1 MGVDNAYHRASMEQ
15 HVRHPSTPNPSA
27 DSPARRWIIHVDLD
41 AFFASVEE
49 ILDPSLRG
57 KAIIVGGDPA
67 QRGVVSSAS
76 YPARACGVHSAMPMA
91 QALRLCPHAVVITP
105 RHDEY
110 GRRSRAVMAILREFT
125 PAVEPLSID
134 EAFVDVTGCERLW
147 GPPLDVARLIQR
159 RILGEQGLPCSLGIA
174 TTKLVAKIA
183 CDTGKPRGLVL
194 VPAGGEAAF
203 LAPLPIERIWGVGR
217 VTAERLRSL
226 GIETIGDL
234 AAWSEEDLVRAFG
247 DAGHHLF
254 RSARGIDQSRVETGR
269 ERRSISQ
276 ERTFGRDEGDRRVL
290 ERTLLAMSENVAAR
304 LRAEGLVAETVRL
317 KLRTPAFVTHTRQES
332 LAQPTDQGQVIH
344 AAALRLLHANWR
356 QGQQL
361 RLLGV
366 GVSGLLDHSG
376 YQLSLFDQGD
386 QRRTRLNRALDAIR
400 ERYGR
405 HAITRASLLRRS
417 GREEEGD

>member
-1 MGVDNAYHRASMEQ
+1 MEQ
-15 HVRHPSTPNPSA
+15 HVKHHSTPTQPA
-27 DSPARRWIIHVDLD
+27 DTPARRWIVHVDLD

-49 ILDPSLRG
+49 ILNPALRG
-57 KAIIVGGDPA
+57 KAIIVGGDPS

-91 QALRLCPHAVVITP
+91 QAVRLCPQAVVITP
-105 RHDEY
+105 RHHEY
-110 GRRSRAVMAILREFT
+110 GRRSRAVMAILREIT

-134 EAFVDVTGCERLW
+134 EAFLDVTGCERLW
-147 GPPLDVARLIQR
+147 GPPLEVARRIQR
-159 RILGEQGLPCSLGIA
+159 RILEEQGLPCSLGIA

-194 VPAGGEAAF
+194 VPAGQEATF

-234 AAWSEEDLVRAFG
+234 AGWPEEDLERAFG
-247 DAGHHLF
+247 DAGRHLY
-254 RSARGIDQSRVETGR
+254 RAARGIDASRVETGR

-276 ERTFGRDEGDRRVL
+276 ERTFGRDEGDRRTL
-290 ERTLLAMSENVAAR
+290 ERTLLGMAENVAAR
-304 LRAEGLVAETVRL
+304 LRQQGLVAETVRL
-317 KLRTPAFVTHTRQES
+317 KLRTPAFVTHTRQVS
-332 LAQPTDQGQVIH
+332 LVQPTDQGQVIY
-344 AAALRLLHANWR
+344 AAALQLLHENWR

-376 YQLSLFDQGD
+376 YQLSLFDRSD
-386 QRRTRLNRALDAIR
+386 QRRTRLNRAVDAIR
-400 ERYGR
+400 DRYG
-405 HAITRASLLRRS
+405 HDAITRASLLRT

>member
-1 MGVDNAYHRASMEQ
+1 MEQ
-15 HVRHPSTPNPSA
+15 HVKHHSTPTQPA
-27 DSPARRWIIHVDLD
+27 DTPTRRWIVHVDLD

-49 ILDPSLRG
+49 ILNPALRG
-57 KAIIVGGDPA
+57 KAIIVGGDPS

-91 QALRLCPHAVVITP
+91 QAVRLCPQAVVITP
-105 RHDEY
+105 RHHEY
-110 GRRSRAVMAILREFT
+110 GRRSRAVMAILREIT

-134 EAFVDVTGCERLW
+134 EAFLDVTGCERLW
-147 GPPLDVARLIQR
+147 GPPLEVARRIQR
-159 RILGEQGLPCSLGIA
+159 RILEEQGLPCSLGIA

-194 VPAGGEAAF
+194 VPAGQEATF

-234 AAWSEEDLVRAFG
+234 AGWPEEDLVRAFG
-247 DAGHHLF
+247 DAGRHLY
-254 RSARGIDQSRVETGR
+254 RAARGIDASRVETGR

-276 ERTFGRDEGDRRVL
+276 ERTFGRDEGDRRTL
-290 ERTLLAMSENVAAR
+290 ERTLLGMAENVAAR
-304 LRAEGLVAETVRL
+304 LRQQGLVAETVRL
-317 KLRTPAFVTHTRQES
+317 KLRTPAFVTHTRQVS
-332 LAQPTDQGQVIH
+332 LAQPTDQGQVIY
-344 AAALRLLHANWR
+344 AAALQLLHENWR

-376 YQLSLFDQGD
+376 YQLSLFDRSD
-386 QRRTRLNRALDAIR
+386 QRRTRLNRAVDAIR
-400 ERYGR
+400 DRYG
-405 HAITRASLLRRS
+405 HDAITRASLLRRT